1 MIRYCL
7 EQRLIE
13 LKNCSDE
20 FEKEK
25 RSLDAAKVRIPSQVQ
40 TKNLKIIFQVYQIS
54 AVYKSHETICEKWDE
69 ELAKNIAILDSDLK
83 AFIEKMKSENGKPF
97 NEMSNGI
104 QA

>member
-20 FEKEK
+20 FDKEK
-25 RSLDAAKVRIPSQVQ
+25 RSLDATKVRNQVPA
-40 TKNLKIIFQVYQIS
+40 KILKINFQIYQIS
-54 AVYKSHETICEKWDE
+54 AVFKTHETICEKWDE

>member
-20 FEKEK
+20 FDKEK
-25 RSLDAAKVRIPSQVQ
+25 RSLDATKVRNQVP
-40 TKNLKIIFQVYQIS
+40 TKILKINFQIYQIS
-54 AVYKSHETICEKWDE
+54 AVFKTHETICEKWDE